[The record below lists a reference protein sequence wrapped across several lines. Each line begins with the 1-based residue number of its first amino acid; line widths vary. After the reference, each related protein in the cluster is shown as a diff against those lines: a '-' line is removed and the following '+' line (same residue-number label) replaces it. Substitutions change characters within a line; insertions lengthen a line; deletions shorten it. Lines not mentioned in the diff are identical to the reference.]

1 MVRDDIP
8 GRPGTPEGQG
18 QDGALDERDADIYR
32 HYAVMRWSQ
41 RKIANKFGINQQ
53 RVSAIIAKTRALSP
67 PSELAEARRDSIE
80 LYNDII
86 TEMRALADLVG
97 APVTAGKDG
106 DIVCDPGT
114 GEPVRD
120 YALRIGAL
128 KLASQAEAE
137 LRKLRGLDSATRIES
152 TSVVKYIVEGVDTSK
167 LT

>member
-1 MVRDDIP
+1 MVRNDIP
-8 GRPGTPEGQG
+8 GHPGTPEGQG
-18 QDGALDERDADIYR
+18 QEGALDERDAAIYR

-41 RKIANKFGINQQ
+41 RRIAEKFGINQQ

-86 TEMRALADLVG
+86 TEMRALADMAG
-97 APVTAGKDG
+97 APITAGKDG
-106 DIVCDPGT
+106 FIVHDPAT

-120 YALRIGAL
+120 YAARIEAL
-128 KLASQAEAE
+128 KLMGRAEE
-137 LRKLRGLDSATRIES
+137 QLRKLRGLDSATRIES
-152 TSVVKYIVEGVDTSK
+152 TSVVRYVVEGVDTSR